1 MAAKEDTLAYQIIG
15 CAMEVYKSL
24 GPGLLESVY
33 QKALMKELDYCD
45 IPAKAEVP
53 INVFYRGDDLGVGF
67 RMDILVDDFIIL
79 ELKSVAKLEDIH
91 YKQLLNYL
99 ILTDKPIGYLINFKV
114 PNFTLGQGYDKIC
127 NFRYNKPIPDWV
139 I

>member
-1 MAAKEDTLAYQIIG
+1 MNLRHDTLAYQIIG
-15 CAMEVYKSL
+15 CAMEVYKTL

-33 QKALMKELDYCD
+33 QKALLKELEYNE
-45 IPAKAEVP
+45 IRAEAEVP
-53 INVFYRGDDLGVGF
+53 INVIYHGEDLGIGF
-67 RMDILVDDFIIL
+67 RMDILVEDTIIL

-99 ILTDKPIGYLINFKV
+99 LLTDKPIGYLINFNV
-114 PNFTLGQGYDKIC
+114 PNFTMGQGYDRIR
-127 NFRYNKPIPDWV
+127 NLRYNKPIPDWV

>member
-1 MAAKEDTLAYQIIG
+1 MTLKEDTLAYQVIG
-15 CAMEVYKSL
+15 CAMEVYKNL

-33 QKALMKELDYCD
+33 QRAMMKELSCWD
-45 IPAKAEVP
+45 IPAEAEVP
-53 INVFYRGDDLGVGF
+53 INVLYRGEDLGVGF
-67 RMDILVDDFIIL
+67 RMDILVDDIIIL

-99 ILTDKPIGYLINFKV
+99 LLTDKPIGYLMNFNV
-114 PNFTLGQGYDKIC
+114 TNFTLGQGYDKIR
-127 NFRYNKPIPDWV
+127 NMRYNKPIPDWV